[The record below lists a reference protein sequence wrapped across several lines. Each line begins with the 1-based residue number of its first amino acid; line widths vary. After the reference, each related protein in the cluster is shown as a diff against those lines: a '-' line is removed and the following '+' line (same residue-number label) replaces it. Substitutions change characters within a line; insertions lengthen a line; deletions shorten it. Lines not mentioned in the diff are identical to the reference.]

1 MIFILF
7 FAYFFVTSSI
17 VALEDGFDETI
28 REKGYP
34 EDFRGASGWS
44 NKEYAIWA
52 FSWLSESQMV
62 RFKEI
67 IRYN

>member
-17 VALEDGFDETI
+17 VSLEDGFDETI

-34 EDFRGASGWS
+34 ADFSGASGWTS
-44 NKEYAIWA
+44 KEYAIWA
-52 FSWLSESQMV
+52 CSWLPEHYMI
-62 RFKEI
+62 RF
-67 IRYN
+67 